1 MHEIGY
7 NFYFHD
13 VLSAYTHTHRG
24 SPLAGHVFPM
34 VFPAF
39 PLRFC
44 LGPAQLGPFKNA
56 QNLAQG
62 EKQTFSQPEKTQLGG
77 KISL

>member
-1 MHEIGY
+1 
-7 NFYFHD
+7 
-13 VLSAYTHTHRG
+13 
-24 SPLAGHVFPM
+24 VFPM